1 MSINET
7 KDSQDEAKE
16 FFESLNE
23 ENENKYINY
32 IKNPSIKFWTFL
44 NENGLTP
51 LHQSISLNLYELSKE
66 MLKVAKNNLTQEE
79 FLSFINSG
87 TNKGQT
93 PLHYASF
100 VGNIKLIKLLIENG
114 ADISIKT
121 NNKFNMLHLAVMGK
135 KITSFYYFI
144 KQYKIDINSKDSK
157 DNTVLHLATFFN
169 STKIFNFLLTV
180 KKIKI
185 NSRNKDGFTPLHFA
199 VINQSKSMIKKL
211 LIKGAKCNIK
221 NGKLDTPL
229 ELANKN
235 KNQSIQN
242 ILKGSKYKYSILNYS
257 SYAKAFFILMNLI
270 SLSFIFYIKFDIRAI
285 IYIIWLLIYLFFFLR
300 FYLKD
305 ATKFNNS
312 PNYLLNLLEKDQ
324 EIEEYCLNCQVMQD
338 KDMVHCFI
346 CNKCIEGF
354 DHHCYWLNKC
364 VGEKNIFAFYH
375 LLFAILTNSVI
386 NFLMC
391 IMGKEGKFKEDIYFK
406 DYIMLGFIVFN
417 ILNFIFT
424 SIAICPMISFYHSKT
439 KEIKRS
445 NIIYIDK
452 ASESRIEVKIPTSSD
467 EEYV

>member
-257 SYAKAFFILMNLI
+257 IYTKAFFILMNLI

-346 CNKCIEGF
+346 CNK
-354 DHHCYWLNKC
+354 
-364 VGEKNIFAFYH
+364 
-375 LLFAILTNSVI
+375 
-386 NFLMC
+386 
-391 IMGKEGKFKEDIYFK
+391 
-406 DYIMLGFIVFN
+406 
-417 ILNFIFT
+417 
-424 SIAICPMISFYHSKT
+424 
-439 KEIKRS
+439 
-445 NIIYIDK
+445 
-452 ASESRIEVKIPTSSD
+452 
-467 EEYV
+467 